1 MFHIGGAK
9 ALRARRIATIAAAT
23 GLAMLLG
30 AGSAAAD
37 TVIKWLH
44 LELDPGYVAIWRKIA
59 DQYEASHPGVKVEL
73 QFLANEAFK
82 AKLPTLLQSSDA
94 PDFFYS
100 WGGGVLKQ
108 QQETGTLMDLTDAMN
123 AKDGAWVKSY
133 NPAAIK
139 GLTFDGKISAV
150 PFKLGTVSFF
160 YNKALFAKAGVD
172 AATIKT
178 WEDYLAAVKKIKAA
192 GIVPIAGG
200 GGEKWP
206 IHFYWSYLVMREG
219 GEKVFDAARNGK
231 GDGFN
236 DPAIVKAGEDLA
248 ELGKL
253 DPFQPGYLGT
263 TWPQAL
269 GVFGDGKAAM
279 ILGFENTEANQ
290 RTNAG
295 DNKGLA
301 ADNIGRFAFPVV
313 TGGAGLATDTLGGL
327 NAWAVTKKAPPET
340 LDFLAYLTNADNERI
355 MAKAGMILPVTPA
368 AEDGVVNPLMHASA
382 DQLSHSTWHQNFFDQ
397 DLGPSVGR
405 VVNDVSVA
413 IVSGQ
418 MTPKDGA
425 QQIQDAFEQDQL

>member
-1 MFHIGGAK
+1 MFHFARAK
-9 ALRARRIATIAAAT
+9 ALSGARVAAISAAT
-23 GLAMLLG
+23 GLAILLG
-30 AGSAAAD
+30 AGNAAAE
-37 TVIKWLH
+37 TVVKWLH

-59 DQYEASHPGVKVEL
+59 DQYEASHPGVKIQM
-73 QFLANEAFK
+73 QFLENEAFK

-108 QQETGTLMDLTDAMN
+108 QLQTGTLMDLTSAMN
-123 AKDGAWVKSY
+123 ANGGEWLKAY
-133 NPAAIK
+133 NPASVT
-139 GLTFDGKISAV
+139 GLTFDGKIGAV

-172 AATIKT
+172 ASAIKT
-178 WEDYLAAVKKIKAA
+178 WDDYLAAVKKIKAA

-206 IHFYWSYLVMREG
+206 IHFYWSYLVMRDG
-219 GEKVFDAARNGK
+219 GQKVFDAAKSGQ

-236 DPAIVKAGEDLA
+236 DPAIIKAGEQLA

-253 DPFQPGYLGT
+253 DPFQPGYLGA
-263 TWPQAL
+263 TWPQTL

-279 ILGFENTEANQ
+279 ILGFENTQANQ
-290 RTNAG
+290 KTNAG
-295 DNKGLA
+295 DGKGLA
-301 ADNIGRFAFPVV
+301 PDNIGRFAFPAV
-313 TGGAGLATDTLGGL
+313 TGGAGDPNDTLGGL

-340 LDFLAYLTNADNERI
+340 LDFLKYLTNADNERI
-355 MAKAGMILPVTPA
+355 MAKAGMILPVTNGS
-368 AEDGVVNPLMHASA
+368 EDGITNPLMA
-382 DQLSHSTWHQNFFDQ
+382 DAAKQLAATKWHQNFFDQ

-425 QQIQDAFEQDQL
+425 QQVQDAFEQDQL